1 MGVEHCVHILDW
13 SNSFLRLYTPLP
25 SPVFLTVTNSVCLE
39 LFPQWFL
46 CYSPVSIHSYFIKLH
61 WKVKEIRTSEVKYPW
76 PQLNTAYFF
85 RDDKRFPY
93 RVRDSLPHLKIYII
107 IQILKKLSHLY
118 KSYFLKYNSRYFSH
132 FSIYKSLWN
141 SRLCHL
147 DSKSKMNVRNQ
158 KHFVWSSEFYS
169 SFVFLSSFLHEIGD
183 YSNVKVFFWRPFT
196 IYLISLMD
204 STVHGILQAR
214 ILKWVAFPFSR
225 GSSQPRNRTQVSHIA
240 GGFFTSWATREAQQ
254 YWSG

>member
-1 MGVEHCVHILDW
+1 MQYSVHILDS
-13 SNSFLRLYTPLP
+13 SNSFLRSYTPVP
-25 SPVFLTVTNSVCLE
+25 SAIFLSVTDTICLE
-39 LFPQWFL
+39 FFLHWFL
-46 CYSPVSIHSYFIKLH
+46 CYSHLSMHSYFIKLH
-61 WKVKEIRTSEVKYPW
+61 WKLKEIRTSEVIYPW

-147 DSKSKMNVRNQ
+147 DSKSKMNVHNQ

-169 SFVFLSSFLHEIGD
+169 SFVFLSSFLHEIEIIQISELSFRSHLG
-183 YSNVKVFFWRPFT
+183 YTPYLWLWWTSNSNQLCLIKSTRSNVLVT
-196 IYLISLMD
+196 
-204 STVHGILQAR
+204 T
-214 ILKWVAFPFSR
+214 
-225 GSSQPRNRTQVSHIA
+225 
-240 GGFFTSWATREAQQ
+240 
-254 YWSG
+254 